1 MVIIIACIDYITP
14 TEFSIRLFYMVPL
27 FLSVWDGRGIIPGLY
42 FSIICAL
49 VYFYGESLQGN
60 IHLHGFSLI
69 WEFIVVWSFNIAFVI
84 IVDELNKF
92 HLSLLKL
99 NEELEKVNNQK
110 DKFFSIIAHDLRSP
124 FQGFLGLTKSF
135 AKEASSYSVQ
145 EIAQLGNEMHQTA
158 DNLFNLLKNLLEW
171 AQIQKGD
178 FSFQPKGFL
187 LSDQIAENVEVIK
200 KRSQQK
206 GISISNTITDIMH
219 AYADKNMINSVIINL
234 LSNAVKFTNRNGTVT
249 ISAKGIKGQMIEVS
263 IRDTGVG
270 MPKSMVEK
278 LFKLGEKTGRK
289 GTKNEPST
297 GLGLLL
303 CQEFVEKNGGKIW
316 VESEEEV
323 GSTFYFTLPEKDGC
337 ACQKSIRVEN
347 NL

>member
-1 MVIIIACIDYITP
+1 MVIIIAYIDYITP
-14 TEFSIRLFYMVPL
+14 AEFSVRLFYMVPL

-42 FSIICAL
+42 FSILCVL
-49 VYFYGESLQGN
+49 VNFYGDSLQGN

-69 WEFIVVWSFNIAFVI
+69 WEFIVVWSYNIVFVI
-84 IVDELNKF
+84 IVDKLNKY
-92 HLSLLKL
+92 HLSSLKL

-135 AKEASSYSVQ
+135 AQEASSYSAQ
-145 EIAQLGNEMHQTA
+145 EIAQLSDEMYQIA
-158 DNLFNLLKNLLEW
+158 NNLFNLLKNLLEW

-178 FSFQPKGFL
+178 ISFQPKEFL

-206 GISISNTITDIMH
+206 GISISNMITDIFSV
-219 AYADKNMINSVIINL
+219 YADKNMTNSVIINL

-249 ISAKGIKGQMIEVS
+249 INAKEIKDQMIEVS

-270 MPKSMVEK
+270 IPKSMLEK
-278 LFKLGEKTGRK
+278 LFILGEKTGRK
-289 GTKNEPST
+289 GTDGELST

-316 VESEEEV
+316 VESEEGV
-323 GSTFYFTLPEKDGC
+323 GSTFYFTLPEKDGTFPIIKET
-337 ACQKSIRVEN
+337 AS
-347 NL
+347 